1 MAENDI
7 YNKVEEAPE
16 PNEESL
22 KDEQK
27 TSENNAL
34 TRLKEL
40 KENVKEEDSTPVGT
54 LTLKKILGGD
64 LIGAELMRKQVGL
77 FVLIVIFVIAYVGF
91 RYQCQQDLIKIDEK
105 EMELKDAKYKALSSQ
120 STLTERCRESQVLE
134 ALKQQRDSALKISD
148 QPPYIVTKNE

>member
-7 YNKVEEAPE
+7 YNKVEEDQK

-134 ALKQQRDSALKISD
+134 ALKQQRDSTLKISD
-148 QPPYIVTKNE
+148 QPPYIIKVEE